1 MEHLKA
7 VENTENEKVKE
18 VSDASIQSENVETI
32 QDEESTGETID
43 ETAGDATDEP
53 AEIVPDTS
61 MQETL
66 SKELSVG
73 MFKFH
78 ESFGY
83 DSAKR
88 ANLHLF
94 PAVEDAEG
102 AVIMYAAGN
111 LLILKNLSSGE
122 KTIIRSPAGS
132 VGALAVNHDHSYFA
146 IGGKGVKPPILVY
159 SYPDLK

>member
-1 MEHLKA
+1 
-7 VENTENEKVKE
+7 
-18 VSDASIQSENVETI
+18 
-32 QDEESTGETID
+32 
-43 ETAGDATDEP
+43 
-53 AEIVPDTS
+53 

-66 SKELSVG
+66 SKELSAG

-94 PAVEDAEG
+94 PAVEEGEG

-146 IGGKGVKPPILVY
+146 IGGKGAKPPILVY
-159 SYPDLK
+159 SYPDLKCRNVLQGGAENGFAHVEFSSDGKLLASLSSTPDYMLTLWNWKDQSIVLRCKERI